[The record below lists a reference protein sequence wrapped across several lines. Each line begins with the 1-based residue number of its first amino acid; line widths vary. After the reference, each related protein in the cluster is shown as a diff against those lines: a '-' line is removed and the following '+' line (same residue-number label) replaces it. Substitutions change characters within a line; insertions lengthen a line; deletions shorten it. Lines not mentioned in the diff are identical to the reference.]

1 MNHVGFILS
10 ICFDGHG
17 RSSLR
22 LSATKSNL
30 HLVASGTTLGGL
42 ALMNMERQFTEA
54 CTGGSNFCGCM

>member
-30 HLVASGTTLGGL
+30 RLVVFGTTLGVL
-42 ALMNMERQFTEA
+42 ALMNMERQYMEA
-54 CTGGSNFCGCM
+54 CTGGSIFFGCM